1 MAQGH
6 RASKKQVT
14 GPHQTV
20 ANPRPVSLPG
30 AWRSYSTTPGCRV
43 PPGIWLS
50 PVADC
55 PGTGFHLALDWLV
68 SSFILL
74 PLWVLFISF
83 SGVCPHTSMLCL
95 PITVPVAHDS
105 SGLSTGVLNSG
116 RPLSSEQVTQ

>member
-20 ANPRPVSLPG
+20 ADPRPLSLPG
-30 AWRSYSTTPGCRV
+30 TWCSCSTTPG
-43 PPGIWLS
+43 PQSAPW
-50 PVADC
+50 
-55 PGTGFHLALDWLV
+55 HLAQPCGGLSWDWFSFSPGLA
-68 SSFILL
+68 SQFILL

-105 SGLSTGVLNSG
+105 LGLSTGVLNSG